1 MNVVVKLVML
11 KLFDSLTSV
20 ECGVDEVAR
29 GCLFGRVYAGAVI
42 FGKELGE
49 DKPPVEIRDSKKM
62 TKTQREK
69 ASEWIKKNALYYG
82 IGYCDEKYI
91 DEHNILNAA
100 QEAMH
105 RAIQNLEI
113 EPESLLIDG
122 NRFKKY
128 YNKENEIIS
137 HKCIIKG
144 DNTFFSI
151 SCAAILAKVEHDHY
165 IVELCEK
172 YPILHERYMLK
183 NNVGYASKAHRDGIE
198 KYGITQ
204 FHRRT
209 FGICSKSF
217 ISEI

>member
-49 DKPPVEIRDSKKM
+49 DKPPVEIKDSKKM
-62 TKTQREK
+62 TKNQREK

-105 RAIQNLEI
+105 RAIHNLEI

-122 NRFKKY
+122 NRFKPY
-128 YNKENEIIS
+128 HNKENKIIS

-144 DNTFFSI
+144 DNIFFFNCMCS
-151 SCAAILAKVEHDHY
+151 Y
-165 IVELCEK
+165 
-172 YPILHERYMLK
+172 
-183 NNVGYASKAHRDGIE
+183 
-198 KYGITQ
+198 
-204 FHRRT
+204 
-209 FGICSKSF
+209 FGKS
-217 ISEI
+217 